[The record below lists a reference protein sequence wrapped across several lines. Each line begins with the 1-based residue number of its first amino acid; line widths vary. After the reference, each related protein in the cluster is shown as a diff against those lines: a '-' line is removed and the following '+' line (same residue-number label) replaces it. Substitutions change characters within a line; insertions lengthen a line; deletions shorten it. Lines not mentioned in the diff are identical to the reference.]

1 MLLTNASD
9 LVLLIEFNYSA
20 VTSRIVMYRIS
31 GFIYVELFYLYLK
44 IINYKLRKLK
54 SQVQSL

>member
-20 VTSRIVMYRIS
+20 VTSRIVMYKIC
-31 GFIYVELFYLYLK
+31 GFVYVELFYLYWQ
-44 IINYKLRKLK
+44 IINYKLKKLK
-54 SQVQSL
+54 SQVQLL

>member
-20 VTSRIVMYRIS
+20 VTSRIVNVYN
-31 GFIYVELFYLYLK
+31 L
-44 IINYKLRKLK
+44 
-54 SQVQSL
+54 